1 MAGGS
6 ESDERRGR
14 GRGRKAHE
22 QLGGIGLHFEV
33 LVQLQGE

>member
-1 MAGGS
+1 MADGS

-14 GRGRKAHE
+14 ERGRKTHE
-22 QLGGIGLHFEV
+22 QLGGIGVHLEV